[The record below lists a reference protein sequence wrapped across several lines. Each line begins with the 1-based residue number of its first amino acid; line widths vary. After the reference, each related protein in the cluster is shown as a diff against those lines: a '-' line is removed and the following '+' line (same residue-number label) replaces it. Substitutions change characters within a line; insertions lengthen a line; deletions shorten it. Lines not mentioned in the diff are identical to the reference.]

1 MCHQDS
7 VLFVNCSHI
16 STGVVPSKGKR
27 QAAPVNAKAAL
38 LVASGAT
45 VAAFARILG
54 FGTTVASGK
63 ALSGESFEAFLI
75 LGFLSQGFE
84 WLIWRTFQ
92 LEEFS

>member
-54 FGTTVASGK
+54 FDTTVASGK
-63 ALSGESFEAFLI
+63 ALSGESFEAFFFDI
-75 LGFLSQGFE
+75 GIFYHEDLSG
-84 WLIWRTFQ
+84 
-92 LEEFS
+92 